1 MEKKYKMAVALN
13 ALPAL
18 VNISVSGYGYYNFTA
33 FQLSGYI
40 IGTVLGIL
48 LSVLWLLQVKKAMGT
63 HAIKLLKL
71 TFKGFFVKFIVF
83 VIFIV
88 GVYSMFNFSRT
99 FFALS
104 FFIALFI
111 SAVIEL
117 WFYASLIKES
127 N

>member
-18 VNISVSGYGYYNFTA
+18 VNISISGYGYFNFSA
-33 FQLSGYI
+33 LQLSGYI

-48 LSVLWLLQVKKAMGT
+48 LSALWLIQVKKAMGT

-71 TFKGFFVKFIVF
+71 TFKGFFIKFIVF
-83 VIFIV
+83 VVFIV

-117 WFYASLIKES
+117 WFYASLIKE
-127 N
+127 NN

>member
-1 MEKKYKMAVALN
+1 MEKKYKIAAALSSI
-13 ALPAL
+13 PAL
-18 VNISVSGYGYYNFTA
+18 VNISISGYGYLNFSTY
-33 FQLSGYI
+33 QLSGYL

-48 LSVLWLLQVKKAMGT
+48 ISVIWLIQVKKALGS

-71 TFKGFFVKFIVF
+71 TFIGFFIKFIVF
-83 VIFIV
+83 VIFITA
-88 GVYSMFNFSRT
+88 VYNQINFSRT

-104 FFIALFI
+104 FFIALSL

>member
-1 MEKKYKMAVALN
+1 MERKYKLAAALS
-13 ALPAL
+13 AIPAL
-18 VNISVSGYGYYNFTA
+18 VNISVAGYGYFNFSEY
-33 FQLSGYI
+33 QLSGYLV
-40 IGTVLGIL
+40 GTVLGIM
-48 LSVLWLLQVKKAMGT
+48 LSVMWLIQVKRAVGS

-83 VIFIV
+83 LICVTLFYNLI
-88 GVYSMFNFSRT
+88 NFSRT

-127 N
+127 K

>member
-18 VNISVSGYGYYNFTA
+18 VNISVSGYGYFNFSA

-48 LSVLWLLQVKKAMGT
+48 LSALWLIQVKKAMGT

-88 GVYSMFNFSRT
+88 GIYNMVNFSRT
-99 FFALS
+99 YFALS

-111 SAVIEL
+111 SAIIEL
-117 WFYASLIKES
+117 WFYASLIKE
-127 N
+127 NN

>member
-1 MEKKYKMAVALN
+1 MERKYKLAVALS
-13 ALPAL
+13 AIPAL
-18 VNISVSGYGYYNFTA
+18 VNISVAGYGYFNFSA
-33 FQLSGYI
+33 SQLSGYL
-40 IGTVLGIL
+40 IGTVLGIM
-48 LSVLWLLQVKKAMGT
+48 LSVMWLIQVKRAVGS

-71 TFKGFFVKFIVF
+71 TFKGFFIKFIVF
-83 VIFIV
+83 VICITLFYNLV
-88 GVYSMFNFSRT
+88 NFSRT

-127 N
+127 K